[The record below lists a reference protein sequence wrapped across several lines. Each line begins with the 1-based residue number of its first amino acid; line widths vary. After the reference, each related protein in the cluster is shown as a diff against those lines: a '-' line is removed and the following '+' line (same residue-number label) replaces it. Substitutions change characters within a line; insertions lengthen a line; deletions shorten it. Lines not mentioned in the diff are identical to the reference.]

1 MRSPCMLRGA
11 ARGKSMSIDAQEAAI
26 RTAIANALMGGLEG
40 GGRGFDALFAMQQAE
55 AIVKALKIAGYQIK
69 RA

>member
-1 MRSPCMLRGA
+1 
-11 ARGKSMSIDAQEAAI
+11 MSIDAQEAAI

-55 AIVKALKIAGYQIK
+55 AIVKALKIAEYEIK